1 MCNMKKNPAK
11 PKKRTTK
18 QKPMPILKDKE
29 ALKNTV
35 AEPKALQSLFEK
47 CIGKK

>member
-1 MCNMKKNPAK
+1 MVNKPTK
-11 PKKRTTK
+11 PKKPTTK

-29 ALKNTV
+29 ALQNTV
-35 AEPKALQSLFEK
+35 LELKAFQSLFEK

>member
-1 MCNMKKNPAK
+1 MKKPTTT
-11 PKKRTTK
+11 KKRTTK

-35 AEPKALQSLFEK
+35 AEPKAFQRFFEK

>member
-1 MCNMKKNPAK
+1 MKIKPTK

-35 AEPKALQSLFEK
+35 AEPKAFQSLFEK

>member
-1 MCNMKKNPAK
+1 MKIKIK
-11 PKKRTTK
+11 PTK

-29 ALKNTV
+29 ALRNTV
-35 AEPKALQSLFEK
+35 SEPKAFQNLFEK